1 MFLIL
6 KSVIYLLLNNLVRT
20 IVYIVCLTMKRLKAM
35 IKQRLQ
41 KKVKVAFGHTVQ
53 IFKNKIKEI
62 IEEVPSMSFSDM
74 YKICK
79 ENPYFIIDYDDE
91 IDEISDFQTIKTS
104 EVENNIKKIINSE
117 GIVVFN

>member
-62 IEEVPSMSFSDM
+62 IEEVPSMSISDM

-104 EVENNIKKIINSE
+104 EVENNIKKIINNE